1 VTPVKRRV
9 IIEII
14 EMTED
19 LVVVVVGEDFLIGGI
34 EIDNTKMTEKLI
46 ILKAM
51 NGVMFGRTEGMMIM
65 IIGNVM
71 TEEVRM
77 VEVPVDLH
85 LEENLQGEAEV
96 RIRYFLHNITNH
108 IGGIMVSELVL
119 SAVDCGFEP

>member
-1 VTPVKRRV
+1 MTPVKRRV

-19 LVVVVVGEDFLIGGI
+19 LVVVVVGEHFLIGGI

-65 IIGNVM
+65 IIENMM
-71 TEEVRM
+71 TEEVTM

-96 RIRYFLHNITNH
+96 RI
-108 IGGIMVSELVL
+108 
-119 SAVDCGFEP
+119 

>member
-1 VTPVKRRV
+1 MTPVKRGV

-19 LVVVVVGEDFLIGGI
+19 LVVVVVEEDFLIVGI

-51 NGVMFGRTEGMMIM
+51 NGVMFGRTVEMMIM
-65 IIGNVM
+65 IIGNEM

-85 LEENLQGEAEV
+85 LGENLQGEVEV
-96 RIRYFLHNITNH
+96 RIRYCLHNIK
-108 IGGIMVSELVL
+108 I
-119 SAVDCGFEP
+119 

>member
-1 VTPVKRRV
+1 
-9 IIEII
+9 
-14 EMTED
+14 
-19 LVVVVVGEDFLIGGI
+19 
-34 EIDNTKMTEKLI
+34 
-46 ILKAM
+46 
-51 NGVMFGRTEGMMIM
+51 M

-108 IGGIMVSELVL
+108 IGDIMVSELSISIPPIRKSSPTTTTIRSSVISIISIITRLFTGVTQVL
-119 SAVDCGFEP
+119 K

>member
-51 NGVMFGRTEGMMIM
+51 NDVMFGRTEGMMIM

>member
-1 VTPVKRRV
+1 MTPVKRRV

>member
-1 VTPVKRRV
+1 MTPVKRRV

-19 LVVVVVGEDFLIGGI
+19 LIVVVVGEDFLIGGI

-108 IGGIMVSELVL
+108 IGDIMVSELVL